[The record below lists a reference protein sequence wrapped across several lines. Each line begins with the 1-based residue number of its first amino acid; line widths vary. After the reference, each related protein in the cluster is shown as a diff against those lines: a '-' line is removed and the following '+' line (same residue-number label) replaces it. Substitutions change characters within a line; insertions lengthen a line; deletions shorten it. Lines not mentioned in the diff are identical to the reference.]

1 MVFVLRLLP
10 SYKVWQQRV
19 VNLALLINLLV
30 TIYAC
35 FVFGFSCI
43 PFQANWDDDIPN
55 SKCFSKD
62 LIVIANQV
70 NASKTD
76 LVPFDENSCDF
87 ADLM

>member
-1 MVFVLRLLP
+1 MLFVLRLLP

-35 FVFGFSCI
+35 FIFGFSCI
-43 PFQANWDDDIPN
+43 PFQANWDDIPN
-55 SKCFSKD
+55 AKCFSKD

-70 NASKTD
+70 NAGKTY
-76 LVPFDENSCDF
+76 LVPSDENNCNF
-87 ADLM
+87 ADPI